1 MEIGTEDA
9 SNTES
14 SSTLRRSISSST
26 LNGVH
31 PGRVDSTPKSMTS
44 APS

>member
-1 MEIGTEDA
+1 MDTGTVEA
-9 SNTES
+9 SNTGS
-14 SSTLRRSISSST
+14 INTLSRSISSSAV
-26 LNGVH
+26 NGVH

>member
-1 MEIGTEDA
+1 METGTEDA
-9 SNTES
+9 SNTGS
-14 SSTLRRSISSST
+14 SSMLRRSISSSA

-31 PGRVDSTPKSMTS
+31 PGRVDSTPRSMTS